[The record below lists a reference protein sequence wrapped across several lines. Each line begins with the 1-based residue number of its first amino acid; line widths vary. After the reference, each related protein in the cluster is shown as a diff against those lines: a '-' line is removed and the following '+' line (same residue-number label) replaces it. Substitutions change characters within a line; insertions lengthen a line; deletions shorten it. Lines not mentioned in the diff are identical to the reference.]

1 MQLRKATAGIL
12 SPTSAGRPN
21 STARPAS
28 STITWSKSCKLES
41 RCAIMIIAWCLNWER
56 IIFCIWMSV
65 WESTLEES
73 LVVSQTTK
81 DSPRTFLTCWWVWW
95 FVWDQNIAFLEHRA
109 SKTEQLTLAVGKE
122 LGIRYWCRGLLPHS
136 CRSLPRREHSTSRP
150 SPGQKW
156 FHYQMCRQGDCHCF

>member
-1 MQLRKATAGIL
+1 
-12 SPTSAGRPN
+12 
-21 STARPAS
+21 
-28 STITWSKSCKLES
+28 
-41 RCAIMIIAWCLNWER
+41 
-56 IIFCIWMSV
+56 MSV

-122 LGIRYWCRGLLPHS
+122 LGIRY
-136 CRSLPRREHSTSRP
+136 
-150 SPGQKW
+150 
-156 FHYQMCRQGDCHCF
+156 